1 MTKYLSEKL
10 RNLSAVSILMVLYIH
25 MYYVEGTSMV
35 TLGRLEKFIGAGIC
49 SVAVPLFYIISGYLF
64 FLNVPNGMVSIRTK
78 MQKRVR
84 TLLVPYLIAN
94 VFTFAFYV
102 CLNVVSWYAPAIDKV
117 INFKVLDIVISD
129 NVWSTLKLIFIDPPI
144 AFQLWFVRDLMVAVA
159 LSPVLWLIIKSCSKT
174 PIIRFFFQLC
184 LLSIFVLFGKNGYW
198 SAFIWFAT
206 GGFIAEAKFNVCYQ
220 NIKLGMLISITAIY
234 IGMSVFCCYLDDL
247 KFLTRYIPL
256 FGIPT
261 LWYGYEFV
269 HKYFQS
275 IHIQKLVKYT
285 FFIYLIHEPLLNIF
299 KKIPLLVNRSEPMMI
314 VYYLTIPIIFYLLA
328 CKLGYVL
335 KKCAPKIYAIYT
347 GDR

>member
-1 MTKYLSEKL
+1 MTQYLSEKL

-35 TLGRLEKFIGAGIC
+35 TLGRLEKFIGSGIC
-49 SVAVPLFYIISGYLF
+49 SVAVPMFYIISGYFF
-64 FLNVPNGMVSIRTK
+64 FLNIPNGMVSIRTK
-78 MQKRVR
+78 IRKRVR

-94 VFTFAFYV
+94 VFTFTFYV
-102 CLNVVSWYAPAIDKV
+102 CLNVVSWYAPTIDKV
-117 INFKVLDIVISD
+117 VNFKVLDIVID
-129 NVWSTLKLIFIDPPI
+129 ENVWSTLKLIFIDPPI

-159 LSPVLWLIIKSCSKT
+159 FSPVLWLIIKNCSNT
-174 PIIRFFFQLC
+174 PIKRLVFQLC
-184 LLSIFVLFGKNGYW
+184 LLSIFVLFGKNGYCA
-198 SAFIWFAT
+198 AFIWFTT
-206 GGFIAEAKFNVCYQ
+206 GGFIAEAKFNVSSQ
-220 NIKLGMLISITAIY
+220 DNKVALFISTTVIY
-234 IGMSVFCCYLDDL
+234 IGMTVYCCCLNDS

-256 FGIPT
+256 FGIPA

-328 CKLGYVL
+328 CRLGCVL
-335 KKCAPKIYAIYT
+335 KKYTPKIYAIYT
-347 GDR
+347 GGR